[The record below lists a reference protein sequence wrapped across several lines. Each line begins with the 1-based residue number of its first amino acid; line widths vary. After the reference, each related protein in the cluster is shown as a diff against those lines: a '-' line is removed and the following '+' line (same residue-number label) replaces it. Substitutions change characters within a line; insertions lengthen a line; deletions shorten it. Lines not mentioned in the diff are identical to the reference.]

1 MLISTGGRTVDEVLN
16 ACVFG
21 CLRQV
26 FTLEYLPGWIMWHVG
41 LYTMERHGRSGRP
54 ARLPLPHLLA
64 PVRLLYE
71 GRE

>member
-41 LYTMERHGRSGRP
+41 LYTMDSIGSLERSAQRGTVVQVALHDFHSRIC
-54 ARLPLPHLLA
+54 
-64 PVRLLYE
+64 
-71 GRE
+71 